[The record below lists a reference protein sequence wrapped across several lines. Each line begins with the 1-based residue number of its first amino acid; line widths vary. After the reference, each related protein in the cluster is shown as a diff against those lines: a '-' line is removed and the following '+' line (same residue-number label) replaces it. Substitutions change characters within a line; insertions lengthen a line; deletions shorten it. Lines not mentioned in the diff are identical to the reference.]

1 MIADI
6 LRLLLPSC
14 SAIFQGVIV
23 NVAGT
28 TEGLGKLRRL
38 LVSGKE
44 SVLEGLP
51 YYHEGILHYTGS
63 YCEDC

>member
-1 MIADI
+1 MIAD
-6 LRLLLPSC
+6 RLLLLLPNC

-28 TEGLGKLRRL
+28 TEGLSKLGRL

-51 YYHEGILHYTGS
+51 YYHEGILHYMDS
-63 YCEDC
+63 YCMTC